1 MKDFALEANT
11 NNFRWKN
18 SSLTMTESYLE
29 YMSQKVRCC
38 LSLLKGEWYLDTR
51 LGIPYI
57 PSWEEDNDG
66 HRSILESAIRVKIA
80 GIDGIK
86 KLLSFS
92 SELEKKTRRLS
103 VSFSAQCDNGE
114 TLEMQNVKIGGEEE

>member
-1 MKDFALEANT
+1 MKDFALEPGT
-11 NNFRWKN
+11 NNFLMNKRGMI
-18 SSLTMTESYLE
+18 MTSDFLQ
-29 YMSQKVRCC
+29 YMQQKVRCC

-57 PSWEEDNDG
+57 PSWDMDKDG
-66 HRSILESAIRVKIA
+66 HRTIFESAIRVKIS
-80 GIDGIK
+80 GISGIK

-92 SELEKKTRRLS
+92 SELDPKTRLFT

-114 TLEMQNVKIGGEEE
+114 VLEMDNVTVGGNE

>member
-1 MKDFALEANT
+1 M
-11 NNFRWKN
+11 
-18 SSLTMTESYLE
+18 TMTSGYLQ
-29 YMSQKVRCC
+29 YMQQKVRCC

-57 PSWEEDNDG
+57 PSWDMDKDG
-66 HRSILESAIRVKIA
+66 HRAILESAIRVKVS
-80 GIDGIK
+80 GISGIK

-92 SELEKKTRRLS
+92 SELDPKTRLFT

-114 TLEMQNVKIGGEEE
+114 VLEMNEVAVGGSE